1 MDIGIIGRLGH
12 AEASFRDLA
21 SAVGCDVFFHD
32 RVIDGARPEALARFI
47 DGCSIVVIVVDATPV
62 TLVRASCAHMARRMR
77 TPLLL
82 LRAELGRF
90 AGLMA
95 PLAAH
100 HERERED
107 DDLVESQPLLR
118 TAAGGR
124 R

>member
-1 MDIGIIGRLGH
+1 MDIGIIGRLGP
-12 AEASFRDLA
+12 AEASFSDLA

-32 RVIDGARPEALARFI
+32 RIIDGARPEALTRFI
-47 DGCSIVVIVVDATPV
+47 DGCSIVVIVVDVTPV
-62 TLVRASCAHMARRMR
+62 ALVRAASAHMTRRMR

-82 LRAELGRF
+82 RRAELGRF

-100 HERERED
+100 HARDRED
-107 DDLVESQPLLR
+107 EDVVESQPLLR
-118 TAAGGR
+118 TATGR